1 MAVATKRQAGRALY
15 EDAAEVMAEEC
26 GWRSES
32 RCMTLFL
39 LNPNTCAAN
48 LNRSYTCQKIG
59 PRGVARA
66 LH

>member
-1 MAVATKRQAGRALY
+1 MAG
-15 EDAAEVMAEEC
+15 EC
-26 GWRSES
+26 SRRSES
-32 RCMTLFL
+32 RHMTPFL